1 MIRVETWIRPHQIHA
16 MKVALRDSGASGFT
30 ASDVSVLSAE
40 AGVPSRVC
48 VKLEAIVHDDRIER
62 LLAELARAGRPV
74 GTGEIWLV
82 RVVRAVRI
90 GSGAIDE
97 AAIA

>member
-1 MIRVETWIRPHQIHA
+1 MIRVETWIRPH
-16 MKVALRDSGASGFT
+16 
-30 ASDVSVLSAE
+30 
-40 AGVPSRVC
+40 
-48 VKLEAIVHDDRIER
+48 
-62 LLAELARAGRPV
+62 LLAGLARARRPV